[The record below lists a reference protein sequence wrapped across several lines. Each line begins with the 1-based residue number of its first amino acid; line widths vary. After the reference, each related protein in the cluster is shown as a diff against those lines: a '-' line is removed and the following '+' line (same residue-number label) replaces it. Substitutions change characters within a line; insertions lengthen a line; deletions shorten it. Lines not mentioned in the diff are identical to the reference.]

1 MQYVGIQTQQSRNNA
16 RSLFLLFLFPC
27 LVGVLSY
34 LFCYLLVMLTQE
46 QYADYDRMD
55 MINGIFLQSIPY
67 IIGGVTIWFLIAYFA
82 NTSIIKS
89 ATGAQ
94 TLERKDNKRV
104 YNLVENL
111 CMSQGMKMPK
121 INVINDSSLNAYAS
135 GINERTYTVTLSR
148 GIIDKLDDQELE
160 GVIAHEL
167 THIRNR
173 DVRLLIVSIVFVGI
187 FSMLAQ
193 IAIRSIY
200 YSSRA
205 RSSNSK
211 GNGAI
216 VLILIALIVAAIGYF
231 FSSLMRFAISRKR
244 EYMADAGAAEMTKN
258 PLALASALRKIS
270 ADPDIE
276 AVKREDVAQLFI
288 EHPGKQAKSGFNGL
302 SGLFATHPPIQ
313 KRIEVLE
320 QF

>member
-67 IIGGVTIWFLIAYFA
+67 IIGGVTIWFLIAYWA
-82 NTSIIKS
+82 NTKIINS
-89 ATGAQ
+89 ATGSKP
-94 TLERKDNKRV
+94 LDRKENKRV

-111 CMSQGMKMPK
+111 CMSQGMSMPK
-121 INVINDSSLNAYAS
+121 INIIYDDSLNAFAS
-135 GINERTYTVTLSR
+135 GINDRTYTITLSS
-148 GIIDKLDDQELE
+148 GIIKKLNDEELE
-160 GVIAHEL
+160 AVIGHEL

-173 DVRLLIVSIVFVGI
+173 DVRLLIISIVFVGI
-187 FSMLAQ
+187 FSMLTE
-193 IAIRSIY
+193 ITFYAITHIRV
-200 YSSRA
+200 R
-205 RSSNSK
+205 SNSK
-211 GNGAI
+211 GSGGIFLFMLVAL
-216 VLILIALIVAAIGYF
+216 LIAAIGF
-231 FSSLMRFAISRKR
+231 LFASLMRFAISRKR

-258 PLALASALRKIS
+258 PLALANALRKIS
-270 ADPDIE
+270 ADPAIE
-276 AVKREDVAQLFI
+276 AVQRKDIAQLFI
-288 EHPGKQAKSGFNGL
+288 QNPKKKTKGLYSKL
-302 SGLFATHPPIQ
+302 SGLFATHPPIE
-313 KRIEVLE
+313 KRIEILE